1 MKRRGININ
10 VNFCIVQDI
19 PENFPDIED
28 LKIYFCYE
36 NIIVESIIGTKQ
48 NVKCIEIKG
57 YVNKNSKQ
65 SLFETGRLIR
75 PLLLIIQGILSLF
88 LDIPI
93 TVYEIE
99 STNYFKEVIADED
112 LKEYVF
118 KVGDRDFTQDL
129 KKVLVKLN
137 ESQNRNL
144 SISILDRW
152 RKNLNLENE
161 DIDGHLYRD
170 ESLLGLFHILEL
182 LSENCAGELK
192 KEANRKIK
200 ESLREYGS
208 LMLIRESELE
218 EYVNQNLSIISKSL
232 DSNNPNFAT
241 KIKYLL
247 FKNGIISENEMYFV
261 ETIVKLRN
269 GIAHG
274 RILFQPVFR
283 WPLTP
288 FFNISKNI
296 TEADMLRYLVKKLIG
311 NFFGISSWD
320 EEYAVIARNYLKPP
334 FKKIRDFLAEP
345 DKYKVIS
352 ANTLKTS
359 IGNELGIT
367 WENIFWSYLENH
379 NKIKLDEITIPLK
392 SFFLTLEIDEENIMD
407 IFIISV
413 IFIESR
419 DMEIATQC
427 STNMDILLTKGL
439 ISKSDLLEITT
450 ELDFYN
456 INYDKYENFICSK
469 TKR

>member
-1 MKRRGININ
+1 M
-10 VNFCIVQDI
+10 
-19 PENFPDIED
+19 
-28 LKIYFCYE
+28 
-36 NIIVESIIGTKQ
+36 
-48 NVKCIEIKG
+48 KCIEIKG

-75 PLLLIIQGILSLF
+75 PLLLIIQGMLSLF

-99 STNYFKEVIADED
+99 STNYFKKDIVDKD

-137 ESQNRNL
+137 EPQNRNL

-152 RKNLNLENE
+152 RKNLKLENE
-161 DIDGHLYRD
+161 DADGLLYQD

-182 LSENCAGELK
+182 LSENCADELK
-192 KEANRKIK
+192 KEAKRKIK
-200 ESLREYGS
+200 DSLRDYGS

-218 EYVNQNLSIISKSL
+218 NYVNENFSIVSKSL
-232 DSNNPNFAT
+232 DSNNPNFVT

-247 FKNGIISENEMYFV
+247 FKSGISSENEMYFV

-311 NFFGISSWD
+311 NFFEINSWD
-320 EEYAVIARNYLKPP
+320 QEYTVIARNYLKPP
-334 FKKIRDFLAEP
+334 LNKFRNFLAEP
-345 DKYKVIS
+345 DKYKAVSI
-352 ANTLKTS
+352 NTIKTS

-379 NKIKLDEITIPLK
+379 KKIKLYEITTPLK
-392 SFFLTLEIDEENIMD
+392 SFFLTLKIDEENAMD
-407 IFIISV
+407 VFIISV
-413 IFIESR
+413 IFIESE
-419 DMEIATQC
+419 DNEITTLC
-427 STNMDILLTKGL
+427 RTNMDILLTKGL

-456 INYDKYENFICSK
+456 INYEKYENFIRSK
-469 TKR
+469 IENNCKGE

>member
-1 MKRRGININ
+1 M
-10 VNFCIVQDI
+10 NFCIVQDI
-19 PENFPDIED
+19 PENFPDIEN

-36 NIIVESIIGTKQ
+36 NIIVESIIDTKQ

-75 PLLLIIQGILSLF
+75 PLLLIIQGMLSLF

-99 STNYFKEVIADED
+99 STNYFKKDIVDKD

-137 ESQNRNL
+137 EPQNRNL

-152 RKNLNLENE
+152 RKNLKLENE
-161 DIDGHLYRD
+161 DADGLLYQD

-182 LSENCAGELK
+182 LSENCADELK
-192 KEANRKIK
+192 KEAKRKIK
-200 ESLREYGS
+200 DSLRDYGS

-218 EYVNQNLSIISKSL
+218 NYVNENFSIVSKSL
-232 DSNNPNFAT
+232 DSNNPNFVT

-247 FKNGIISENEMYFV
+247 FKSGISSENEMYFV

-311 NFFGISSWD
+311 NFFEINSWD
-320 EEYAVIARNYLKPP
+320 QEYTVIARNYLKPP
-334 FKKIRDFLAEP
+334 LNKFRNFLAEP
-345 DKYKVIS
+345 DKYKAVSI
-352 ANTLKTS
+352 NTIKTS

-379 NKIKLDEITIPLK
+379 KKIKLYEITTPLK
-392 SFFLTLEIDEENIMD
+392 SFFLTLKIDEENAMD
-407 IFIISV
+407 VFIISV
-413 IFIESR
+413 IFIESE
-419 DMEIATQC
+419 DNEITTLC
-427 STNMDILLTKGL
+427 RTNMDILLTKGL

-456 INYDKYENFICSK
+456 INYEKYENFIRSK
-469 TKR
+469 IENNCKGE